1 MLAGL
6 LGHPVERCADDETG
20 ARGAA
25 IYAARSQGIDP
36 HPLHANCD
44 TVEPDASQA
53 RAHADFNAS
62 FNELIATMSPVF
74 GHLAGHAPE
83 RAPQPPAACAA
94 SRRFGSTSVACMLR
108 DTSMASTKDK

>member
-1 MLAGL
+1 MTQHYSLLILGSGPAGYS
-6 LGHPVERCADDETG
+6 
-20 ARGAA
+20 AA

-83 RAPQPPAACAA
+83 RAPQPSTATAAPVPPQRVEA
-94 SRRFGSTSVACMLR
+94 LP
-108 DTSMASTKDK
+108 